1 MAQQTVPTLVETDW
15 LEAGI
20 GDPSIRIVDASW
32 HLPAAG
38 RSGADEFSAAHI
50 PGAVFWDIDA
60 VADPAASLPH
70 MMPDEAV
77 FERHMKTLGI
87 SNDQHVVVYDNVS
100 MMTAPRVWW
109 TLRAFGHGNVSLLNG
124 GFVKWQAENR
134 PATAEIE
141 PVPDVGFKAAYDPG
155 MVRSVEDVMA
165 NLDTGNAQVLDA
177 RSAGRFA
184 GTDPEPRPECRSGHI
199 PGSLN
204 LPFNTLIDP
213 DTATVRPPD
222 ELAARL
228 SDSGVDTGRPVITT
242 CGSGVTAC
250 VLALAMHLTG
260 KEDVAIY
267 DGSWTEWGSR
277 ADTPVET

>member
-1 MAQQTVPTLVETDW
+1 MAQHTVPTLVETDW
-15 LEAGI
+15 LAQNI
-20 GDPSIRIVDASW
+20 GDPSVRIVDASW

-38 RSGADEFSAAHI
+38 RSGADEFAAAHI

-60 VADPAASLPH
+60 IADPDSSLPH
-70 MMPDEAV
+70 MMPDEAA
-77 FERHMKTLGI
+77 FERHMKALGI

-100 MMTAPRVWW
+100 MMTCARVWW
-109 TLRAFGHGNVSLLNG
+109 SLRAFGHDSVSLLNG
-124 GFVKWQAENR
+124 GFVKWRAEGR
-134 PATAEIE
+134 AVTADAA
-141 PVPDVGFKAAYDPG
+141 PVPDVTFKAAFNPA
-155 MVRSVEDVMA
+155 MIRSVDDISA
-165 NLDTGNAQVLDA
+165 NIDSGREQVLDA

-213 DTATVRPPD
+213 DTATIRPGH
-222 ELAARL
+222 ELTACLAG
-228 SDSGVDTGRPVITT
+228 SGIDPNRPVVTT

-260 KEDVAIY
+260 KDDVAIY

>member
-15 LEAGI
+15 LAKNI
-20 GDPSIRIVDASW
+20 NDPSVRIVDASW

-38 RSGADEFSAAHI
+38 RSGADEYAAAHI

-60 VADPAASLPH
+60 IADPSSSLPH
-70 MMPDEAV
+70 MMPDEAT
-77 FERHMKTLGI
+77 FESHMKALGI
-87 SNDQHVVVYDNVS
+87 SNDDHVVIYDNVS
-100 MMTAPRVWW
+100 MMTCARAWW
-109 TLRAFGHGNVSLLNG
+109 SLRAFGHDRVSLLNG
-124 GFVKWQAENR
+124 GLVKWLAEDR
-134 PATAEIE
+134 AVTADAT
-141 PVPDVGFKAAYDPG
+141 PVPDVGFTATFNPA
-155 MVRSVEDVMA
+155 MVRSVDDVRA
-165 NLDTGNAQVLDA
+165 NLDSSSAQVLDA

-184 GTDPEPRPECRSGHI
+184 GVDPEPRPECRSGHI

-213 DTATVRPPD
+213 DTSTIRPGND
-222 ELAARL
+222 LTARL
-228 SDSGVDTGRPVITT
+228 SASGIDPDRPVITT

-260 KEDVAIY
+260 KDDVAIY

-277 ADTPVET
+277 TDTPVET

>member
-1 MAQQTVPTLVETDW
+1 MASQSVPTLLETDW
-15 LEAGI
+15 LAANLD
-20 GDPSIRIVDASW
+20 DPSVRIVDASW

-38 RSGADEFSAAHI
+38 RSGADEFAAAHI

-60 VADPAASLPH
+60 IADPSSSLPH
-70 MMPDEAV
+70 MMPDEAT
-77 FERHMKTLGI
+77 FESHMNRLGI
-87 SNDQHVVVYDNVS
+87 SNDHHVVIYDNVS
-100 MMTAPRVWW
+100 MMTCARAWW
-109 TLRAFGHGNVSLLNG
+109 TLRAFGHQRVSLLNG

-134 PATAEIE
+134 PETADAS
-141 PVPDVGFKAAYDPG
+141 PVAAGGYKAAFDPA
-155 MVRSVEDVMA
+155 MVKSADDVSA
-165 NLDTGNAQVLDA
+165 NLDSKDAQVLDA

-213 DTATVRPPD
+213 DTATVLPAD
-222 ELAARL
+222 ALAERL
-228 SDSGVDTGRPVITT
+228 ADAGIDNDRPVITT

-260 KEDVAIY
+260 KDDVAIY

-277 ADTPVET
+277 TDTPVET